1 LVNKYRKNN
10 LMFPRNI
17 SKQIAIAAQDT
28 PVILLHGARQSGK
41 SYLAHQAAQD
51 VFHTDYVTLDDLTA
65 LGSATRDPAGFLNGL
80 GDRAVIDEA
89 QRVPNL
95 LIAIK
100 ASVDRDR
107 RPGRFLLT
115 GSANVRS
122 LPQFSDALAGR
133 VEILDLWPLS
143 QGELNSVQDNF
154 LDAVFADDFAD
165 RARKVAGAVDWQP
178 LALAGGFPEV
188 VLRRD
193 GARRTAWF
201 DAYLQTILTRD
212 VRDLVNIAGLAE
224 MPHLLSLVA
233 ERASGLLNHADLAR
247 DAGVSLPTLR
257 RYFALLHATY
267 LIRTVQ
273 PWFTN
278 RAKRLVKTE
287 KLYLGDTGLLAY
299 LADMR
304 PDRFQK
310 HPRMRGALLENF
322 VFLELMKQRGW
333 SDTRPQ
339 VLHFRTHDGQEVD
352 FVLEAPGGRRI
363 VGVEVKAAASVS
375 PADTHGMVALSEL
388 AGDDFVR
395 GVILYG
401 GDTVV
406 PIRENIHAVPLS
418 CLWKLTADT

>member
-1 LVNKYRKNN
+1 MYQ
-10 LMFPRNI
+10 RNI
-17 SKQIAIAAQDT
+17 AKQIAIAAQDT
-28 PVILLHGARQSGK
+28 PAILLHGARQSGK
-41 SYLAHQAAQD
+41 SFLARQAAQD
-51 VFHTDYVTLDDLTA
+51 IFHTDYVTLDDLTA
-65 LGSATRDPAGFLNGL
+65 LAAATQDPAGFLNGL

-89 QRVPNL
+89 QRVPEL

-143 QGELNSVQDNF
+143 QGELNDVCDGF
-154 LDAVFADDFAD
+154 VDAVFADGFAD
-165 RARKVAGAVDWQP
+165 RARQAVHGAGPVDWVP
-178 LALAGGFPEV
+178 LALAGGFPEA
-188 VLRRD
+188 LSRRD
-193 GARRTAWF
+193 GPRRTAWF
-201 DAYLQTILTRD
+201 DAYVQTILSRD

-224 MPHLLSLVA
+224 MPHLMSLVA
-233 ERASGLLNHADLAR
+233 ERAAGLLNYADLSR

-257 RYFALLHATY
+257 RYFALLHATF
-267 LIRTVQ
+267 LIRTVP
-273 PWFTN
+273 PWFTT

-287 KLYLGDTGLLAY
+287 KLYMGDTGLLAY
-299 LADMR
+299 LADFR
-304 PDRFQK
+304 PERFQK
-310 HPRMRGALLENF
+310 SPHLRGALLENF
-322 VFLELMKQRGW
+322 VFLELMKQRSW
-333 SDTRPQ
+333 SDTRPG
-339 VLHFRTHDGQEVD
+339 LCHFRSHDGQEVD

-363 VGVEVKAAASVS
+363 VGVEVKATASVS
-375 PADTHGMVALSEL
+375 PADTHGMVTLSEL

-401 GDTVV
+401 GDRVV

-418 CLWKLTADT
+418 CLWKLTAGA

>member
-1 LVNKYRKNN
+1 
-10 LMFPRNI
+10 MFQRNI
-17 SKQIAIAAQDT
+17 SKQITIAAQDT
-28 PVILLHGARQSGK
+28 PVLLLHGARQSGK
-41 SYLAHQAAQD
+41 SFLARQAAQD
-51 VFHTDYVTLDDLTA
+51 IFHTDYVTLDDLTA
-65 LGSATRDPAGFLNGL
+65 LASATQDPAGFLNGL
-80 GDRAVIDEA
+80 SDVAVIDEA
-89 QRVPNL
+89 QRVPEL

-143 QGELNSVQDNF
+143 QGELNGVCDGF
-154 LDAVFADDFAD
+154 VDAVFADDFAD
-165 RARKVAGAVDWQP
+165 RARQAVHGAGPVDWVP

-188 VLRRD
+188 LSRRD
-193 GARRTAWF
+193 GPRRTAWF
-201 DAYLQTILTRD
+201 DAYVQTILSRD

-224 MPHLLSLVA
+224 LPHLMSLVA
-233 ERASGLLNHADLAR
+233 ERAAGLLNYADLSR

-257 RYFALLHATY
+257 RYFALLHATF
-267 LIRTVQ
+267 LIRTVP

-299 LADMR
+299 LADFR
-304 PDRFQK
+304 PDRFRK
-310 HPRMRGALLENF
+310 NPRLRGALLENF
-322 VFLELMKQRGW
+322 VFLELMKQRSW
-333 SDTRPQ
+333 SATRPS
-339 VLHFRTHDGQEVD
+339 LCHFRSHDGQEVD
-352 FVLEAPGGRRI
+352 FVLEAPGGRRL
-363 VGVEVKAAASVS
+363 VGVEVKATASVT
-375 PADTHGMVALSEL
+375 PTDTHGMVALSEL
-388 AGDDFVR
+388 AGDSFVR

-401 GDTVV
+401 GDKVV

-418 CLWKLTADT
+418 CLWKLTAGA

>member
-1 LVNKYRKNN
+1 
-10 LMFPRNI
+10 MFPRNV
-17 SKQIAIAAQDT
+17 SKQIALAVQGT
-28 PVILLHGARQSGK
+28 PVVLLHGARQSGK
-41 SYLAHQAAQD
+41 SFLARQAARD
-51 VFHTDYVTLDDLTA
+51 IFHTDYVTLDDLTA
-65 LGSATRDPAGFLNGL
+65 LGSATQDPAGFLNGL
-80 GDRAVIDEA
+80 GDRVVIDEA
-89 QRVPNL
+89 QRVPEL
-95 LIAIK
+95 LTAIK

-143 QGELNSVQDNF
+143 QGELNGVRDGF
-154 LDAVFADDFAD
+154 VDAVFADDFAD
-165 RARKVAGAVDWQP
+165 RAREAAGAADWVP
-178 LALAGGFPEV
+178 LALAGGFPEAV
-188 VLRRD
+188 TRRD
-193 GARRTAWF
+193 GPRRTAWF
-201 DAYLQTILTRD
+201 DAYVQTVLSRD

-224 MPHLLSLVA
+224 MPHLMSVVA
-233 ERASGLLNHADLAR
+233 ERAAGLLNYADLAR
-247 DAGVSLPTLR
+247 DAGVPLPTLR
-257 RYFALLHATY
+257 RYFALLQATY
-267 LIRTVQ
+267 LVRTVP
-273 PWFTN
+273 PWFTT

-304 PDRFQK
+304 PDRLQK
-310 HPRMRGALLENF
+310 HPRLRSALLENF

-333 SDTRPQ
+333 SDTRPR
-339 VLHFRTHDGQEVD
+339 LCHFRNHDGQEVD
-352 FVLEAPGGRRI
+352 FVLEASGGRRL
-363 VGVEVKAAASVS
+363 VGIEVKAAATVT
-375 PADTHGMVALSEL
+375 PTDTHGMVALSEL

-418 CLWKLTADT
+418 CLWKLTAGA

>member
-1 LVNKYRKNN
+1 MY
-10 LMFPRNI
+10 PRNI
-17 SKQIAIAAQDT
+17 SKQIAIAVQDT

-41 SYLAHQAAQD
+41 SFLARQVAQD
-51 VFHTDYVTLDDLTA
+51 IFHANYVTLDDLTA
-65 LGSATRDPAGFLNGL
+65 LAAATQDPAGFLNGL

-89 QRVPNL
+89 QRVPDL

-143 QGELNSVQDNF
+143 QGELHGVRDGF
-154 LDAVFADDFAD
+154 ADAVFADDFPD
-165 RARKVAGAVDWQP
+165 RARRAAPTDGPVDWVP

-188 VLRRD
+188 LSRRD
-193 GARRTAWF
+193 GPRRAAWF
-201 DAYLQTILTRD
+201 DAYIQTILSRD

-233 ERASGLLNHADLAR
+233 ERAAGLLNYADLSR

-257 RYFALLHATY
+257 RYFALLHATF
-267 LIRTVQ
+267 LVRTVP

-287 KLYLGDTGLLAY
+287 KLYLGDTGLLAH
-299 LADMR
+299 LADFR

-310 HPRMRGALLENF
+310 NPHLRGALLENF
-322 VFLELMKQRGW
+322 VFLELMKQRSWG
-333 SDTRPQ
+333 DIRPS
-339 VLHFRTHDGQEVD
+339 LCHFRNHDGQEVD
-352 FVLEAPGGRRI
+352 FVLEAPGGRRL
-363 VGVEVKAAASVS
+363 VGVEVKAAATVT
-375 PADTHGMVALSEL
+375 PADTHGMVTLSEL
-388 AGDDFVR
+388 AGDSFVR

-418 CLWKLTADT
+418 CLWKLTAGA